1 MINEIEEALKT
12 VFDPEMPLID
22 IWTMGLIY
30 DVKADEETKKINIL
44 MTFTSPG
51 CPMADMIIEM
61 VKTTVSE
68 KFPDFENDIEIT
80 FDPMRNPDKIKD
92 PDLKRMFD

>member
-1 MINEIEEALKT
+1 MIQEIEEALKT

-30 DVKADEETKKINIL
+30 DIKTDENSKKINIL
-44 MTFTSPG
+44 MTFTSPA

-61 VKTTVSE
+61 TKNAILE
-68 KFPDFENDIEIT
+68 KFPDFGVDIGIT
-80 FDPMRNPDKIKD
+80 FEPMRDPEKIKD